1 MYNNYICEGLAGC
14 PKEYRS
20 GNTKYEL
27 RDDGTSC
34 WLDTYG
40 RGAGECPCP
49 GGYTNM
55 GLYCYRWWPP
65 NSQTC
70 NCRSDQDRN
79 GALCYPKC
87 KPGYSSFGCCLCQP
101 DGGPRIVLTAFQR
114 DSCFNRAYDTSWNRF
129 FKYID
134 GMYQKYL
141 LTKPLQFFMIQT
153 FFQAPTDASGTVKQ
167 IFSQL
172 ETQPYQIAR
181 RANTTY
187 YVTEYFR
194 EKGYAPNIS
203 MVDDAGP
210 DSVQLTSVVQEN
222 ARKLYNL
229 PNLSDLNTL
238 PLNRYPFV
246 GSHDSATGYK
256 GNNTRVN
263 LTLQTPTVAAQSLS
277 FIDQYRNGG
286 IRFFDCRIDF
296 FRSNTSQTL
305 GLDGNHLLFQHTVPL
320 EYVKDDPNFADL
332 LNQSITDREI
342 ILLYFSH
349 SDYKSEAKTY
359 MQNFFNSKY
368 ASNSF
373 CLEKIQDLQNT
384 MQYYKGQSKYIL
396 YYCDD
401 DQNLLID
408 NWDSSI
414 TCL

>member
-1 MYNNYICEGLAGC
+1 MHNNYICEGLAGC

-55 GLYCYRWWPP
+55 GLYCYKWWPP

-87 KPGYSSFGCCLCQP
+87 KPGYNSFGCCLCQP

-114 DSCFNRAYDTSWNRF
+114 DSCFNRAYDPSWNRF
-129 FKYID
+129 FKYVD
-134 GMYQKYL
+134 DMYKKYKTEPEEL
-141 LTKPLQFFMIQT
+141 FMIQT

-194 EKGYAPNIS
+194 QKGYSPNIS

-210 DSVQLTSVVQEN
+210 DSAELARVVKAN
-222 ARKLYNL
+222 AIKLYNL
-229 PNLSDLNTL
+229 DLNNL
-238 PLNRYPFV
+238 ALNRYPFV

-256 GNNTRVN
+256 GNNSRVN
-263 LTLQTPTVAAQSLS
+263 LTLQTPAVVAQSLS

-296 FRSNTSQTL
+296 FRSKTSQNL
-305 GLDGNHLLFQHTVPL
+305 GLDGKRLLFQHTVPL
-320 EYVKDDPNFADL
+320 EYVEDDKNFADL
-332 LNQSITDREI
+332 LNQAISDKEI
-342 ILLYFSH
+342 ILLSLSH
-349 SDYKSEAKTY
+349 SEYKSDAKTY
-359 MQNFFNSKY
+359 MMNFFNTRY
-368 ASNSF
+368 PNNSF
-373 CLEKIQDLQNT
+373 CLQNKGDLKKT
-384 MQYYKGQSKYIL
+384 MQSYKDKGQYIL

-401 DQNLLID
+401 GAELLKD
-408 NWDSSI
+408 NWDSTI